1 MRAAFLSSGI
11 KDAIPCPVGGDPKND
26 LINKRRLPR
35 LLFSGS
41 TLSARFLLTHIR
53 TAVTTQTHPPA
64 HCDPHHPE
72 KLVCLRRYLA
82 TPFMSLTNHVQPE
95 IGASTTEGRT
105 ALLLSSILFVAT
117 AEKRVHPCRLLSV
130 PHLFHD
136 FLVTR
141 HIHDLPVLLR
151 EHIVQHLVLSRT
163 SSE

>member
-11 KDAIPCPVGGDPKND
+11 KDAIPCPVGGGG
-26 LINKRRLPR
+26 RRATQSASEGSHDSSSPVN
-35 LLFSGS
+35 S
-41 TLSARFLLTHIR
+41 TLSARFLLTHTRIHAQPSR
-53 TAVTTQTHPPA
+53 HKHMTPA

-82 TPFMSLTNHVQPE
+82 TPFMSLTNHVQPA
-95 IGASTTEGRT
+95 IGASTTEGR
-105 ALLLSSILFVAT
+105 AGLLLSSSLFC
-117 AEKRVHPCRLLSV
+117 VHPCRLLSV

-141 HIHDLPVLLR
+141 HVHDLPVLLR